1 MGTSITTP
9 VEARCPLCG
18 SPVLS
23 VARGGR
29 AVAFE
34 LRAIQLG
41 NEFGRGY
48 TLCDVC
54 GILAD
59 LPLHST
65 LN

>member
-1 MGTSITTP
+1 MGTHLTHG

-23 VARGGR
+23 VARTGKV
-29 AVAFE
+29 VAFD
-34 LRAIQLG
+34 LRAIPIGQEL
-41 NEFGRGY
+41 GRGY
-48 TLCDVC
+48 TLCDSC

-59 LPLHST
+59 LPSGLT